1 MDYIGRKITGTE
13 YIGYDEPNEV
23 LKPYLFSNTGPG
35 PFGGL
40 PSSTYERSET
50 IPSRSGVGS

>member
-23 LKPYLFSNTGPG
+23 LKPYLFSNMGPG

-40 PSSTYERSET
+40 ALEY
-50 IPSRSGVGS
+50 V